1 MSKETP
7 DHDEYNEIYNETS
20 NTVAGINTPK
30 DNEKSSPLD
39 MVSGAVVEMVDHV
52 QRTFGGNQHSD
63 DKKMD
68 SDTER

>member
-30 DNEKSSPLD
+30 DHEESSPLD
-39 MVSGAVVEMVDHV
+39 MVSGAVEEIVDNV
-52 QRTFGGNQHSD
+52 QRTFRGNQHPD
-63 DKKMD
+63 EEKTD
-68 SDTER
+68 SDSDR